1 MADSVQINPKST
13 LLTDPIRNFRFL
25 VQFSPYDQ
33 QSSATVKFNPQVG
46 FANVSGFGMTVD
58 PIQYRE
64 GGYNTTVH
72 QLPGQTSFEPINFSR
87 GQTLGG
93 SQNRDWMR
101 QLFTV
106 VQGNSKAG
114 AGHDFRCTIDVAVL
128 SHPNPAGTG
137 STNGAPV
144 TSALNLHTSM
154 RFRIYNAWIA
164 NLSYGDL
171 SASASTG
178 LMIEGMTVV
187 HEGFDV
193 TYAKDYSATAPTF
206 AF

>member
-1 MADSVQINPKST
+1 MADSVLINPKSQ
-13 LLTDPIRNFRFL
+13 LITDPIRNFRFL
-25 VQFSPYDQ
+25 VQFSPYNTTGAGKVTH
-33 QSSATVKFNPQVG
+33 SPQLG
-46 FANVSGFGMTVD
+46 FMNVSGFGMTTE

-101 QLFTV
+101 QLFAIT
-106 VQGNSKAG
+106 QGTSNQPVG
-114 AGHDFRCTIDVAVL
+114 DDFRCTIDVSVL
-128 SHPNPAGTG
+128 SHPNPGTTSSQTGG
-137 STNGAPV
+137 SVAN
-144 TSALNLHTSM
+144 ALDLHTSM

-171 SASASTG
+171 SASAATG
-178 LMIEGMTVV
+178 LMIEGMTIV

-193 TYAKDYSATAPTF
+193 IFANDFSATAGQF
-206 AF
+206 SY